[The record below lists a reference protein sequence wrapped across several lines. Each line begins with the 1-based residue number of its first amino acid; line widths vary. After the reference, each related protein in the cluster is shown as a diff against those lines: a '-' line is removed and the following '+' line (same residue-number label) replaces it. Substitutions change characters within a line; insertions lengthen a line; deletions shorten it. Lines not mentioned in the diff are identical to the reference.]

1 MYVPKHFA
9 VSDRDALV
17 TFMER
22 EPFGIVVSVDSG
34 IPVATH
40 APIIVLQREPQL
52 VLGLH
57 VAKANPQWQTIDGA
71 KALAIFQGA
80 HALVSASWYAQPK
93 QDVPTWDYSAVHC
106 TGTAHVA
113 NAGETREILERT
125 AMQLDPAWRIEDADA
140 EYIARMQQAIVGIR
154 IIVDRIDGAAKY
166 SQNRTPDDRQRVIEA
181 LNRSP
186 RAMDK
191 EVAAIMEEQH
201 S

>member
-17 TFMER
+17 AFMQR
-22 EPFGIVVSVDSG
+22 EPFGIIVSVDSG

-40 APIIVLQREPQL
+40 APIVVLQREPQL

-57 VAKANPQWQTIDGA
+57 VAKANPQWRTIDA
-71 KALAIFQGA
+71 AQALVIFHGP
-80 HALVSASWYAQPK
+80 HALVSASWYAQP
-93 QDVPTWDYSAVHC
+93 QHDVPTWDYSAVHC
-106 TGTAHVA
+106 SGTAHIA

-125 AMQLDPAWRIEDADA
+125 ASQLDPAWRIEDADA
-140 EYIARMQQAIVGIR
+140 ENIARMQQAIVGIR
-154 IIVDRIDGAAKY
+154 IVVDRIDGAAKY
-166 SQNRTPDDRQRVIEA
+166 SQNRTPDDRRRVIEA
-181 LNRSP
+181 LNRST

-191 EVAAIMEEQH
+191 EVASIMEEQR